1 MNFLKARNGCFVK
14 RPTSSLWV
22 KFRMLWLCSLLV
34 VLVLGVQSS
43 YVVGN
48 LRLVVAE
55 SDKDADAP
63 PALLHDEIVS
73 PTEELIS
80 LQSSE
85 GKSLFGKMLREAHS
99 DLVLPLLANLETQMN
114 LGACA
119 PASACTVLNTL
130 EFKLPY
136 DPTYSMFGTVGYAHW
151 TQDYFILD
159 ECVKRVVGA
168 QVFGQTLASFGKIMQ
183 CIGLNVDCQYGNQSS
198 NPLTQ
203 KLQRHFAL
211 DGHVVVANFQR
222 SVLHQP
228 AGGHFSPLAGMV
240 SNRVLVLDVARYKY
254 YPVFASVQD
263 VVKSMMTFDEQS
275 QAMRGFCAVWK

>member
-1 MNFLKARNGCFVK
+1 MVWLCF
-14 RPTSSLWV
+14 
-22 KFRMLWLCSLLV
+22 CSLL
-34 VLVLGVQSS
+34 LLLGVQSS
-43 YVVGN
+43 YLVGN
-48 LRLVVAE
+48 LRLVVAG
-55 SDKDADAP
+55 SDDDNNVP
-63 PALLHDEIVS
+63 PTILRDEIVS
-73 PTEELIS
+73 PSEELIE
-80 LQSSE
+80 LQSPE
-85 GKSLFGKMLREAHS
+85 GKSLFGKMLHNAHS

-130 EFKLPY
+130 EYKLPY
-136 DPTYSMFGTVGYAHW
+136 DPTYSMFDTVGYAHW

-159 ECVKRVVGA
+159 ECVKQVVGPK
-168 QVFGQTLASFGKIMQ
+168 VFGQTLASFGRIMQ
-183 CIGLNVDCQYGNQSS
+183 CIGLNVDCQHGNQSS

-203 KLQRHFAL
+203 KLQRHFEL

-240 SNRVLVLDVARYKY
+240 NNRVLVLDVARYKY
-254 YPVFASVQD
+254 YPVFASVHD
-263 VVKSMMTFDEQS
+263 MVKSMMTFDEQS